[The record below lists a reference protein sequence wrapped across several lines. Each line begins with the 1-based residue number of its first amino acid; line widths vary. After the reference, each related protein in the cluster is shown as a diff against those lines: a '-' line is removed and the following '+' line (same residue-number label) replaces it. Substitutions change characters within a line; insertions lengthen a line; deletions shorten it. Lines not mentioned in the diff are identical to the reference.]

1 MEEIWKDVIGY
12 ENKYE
17 VSNLGR
23 VRSCPRNTSGLGRAD
38 YLIMK
43 QSKDRGG
50 YMIIGLMLNGK
61 KSRFRVHRLVASAF
75 IPNPENKEFVNHIDG
90 VKDNNILSNLEWST
104 PSENTQ
110 HAVKA
115 GLINSNF
122 DKYKHNFVDDY
133 LNGLGINMIT
143 RKYNVSH
150 DYVSAYL
157 KEQGVKVYSYPL
169 KHKKYRARINELF
182 EDGYKPK
189 QVEEILDYKV
199 PYNFI
204 RSARQQYLEGKFIIE

>member
-43 QSKDRGG
+43 QSKDRRG
-50 YMIIGLMLNGK
+50 YMTIGLTMNGK
-61 KSRFRVHRLVASAF
+61 KSRFRVHRLVASSF
-75 IPNPENKEFVNHIDG
+75 IPNPEGKEFVNHIDG
-90 VKDNNILSNLEWST
+90 VKDNNILSNLEWAT
-104 PSENTQ
+104 ASENTR
-110 HAVKA
+110 HAVEA

-122 DKYKHNFVDDY
+122 DKYKHKFVDDY
-133 LNGLGINMIT
+133 LNGLGVNMIT

-157 KEQGVKVYSYPL
+157 KEQGVKVTRYPL
-169 KHKKYRARINELF
+169 RYKEYRARIVELF

-189 QVEEILDYKV
+189 QIEKILNYEV
-199 PYNFI
+199 PYSFI
-204 RSARQQYLEGKFIIE
+204 RTARQQYLEGKFIIE

>member
-43 QSKDRGG
+43 QSKDKGG
-50 YMIIGLMLNGK
+50 YMTIGLMMNGK
-61 KSRFRVHRLVASAF
+61 KSRSRVHRLVASSF
-75 IPNPENKEFVNHIDG
+75 IPNPEGKEFVNHIDG

-104 PSENTQ
+104 PSENTR
-110 HAVKA
+110 HAVET

-122 DKYKHNFVDDY
+122 DKYKHKFVDDY
-133 LNGLGINMIT
+133 LNGLGVNMIT

-157 KEQGVKVYSYPL
+157 KEQGVKVTRYPL
-169 KHKKYRARINELF
+169 RYKEYRARIIELF

-189 QVEEILDYKV
+189 QIEKILNYEV
-199 PYNFI
+199 PYSFI
-204 RSARQQYLEGKFIIE
+204 RTARQQYLEGKFVIE